1 MDNKLCMRVP
11 QGSYGVIKFY
21 GQELGKYLKKK
32 QWDVTINKYVPDDET
47 NEAGKH
53 ISFSVDLEGFDTFG
67 KRIIYLWSS
76 PASLGAKIEEL
87 KESDIILVKDQ
98 ETKIYL
104 EKRMN
109 LSAHVL
115 PFFGIVSRKKK
126 TFSERRIPVFFPG
139 SYLDENAPLNGIK
152 EVYPEAMREIAL
164 GCMNWMEKEKNYHLE
179 TGIRSF
185 LSQEGI
191 DYSDDMIYSYIEE
204 YGFGIEDY
212 FRRKL
217 RNQLIEFLLK
227 NQISIHVCGVNWNV
241 LHKNLSIQEQKYLYV
256 HEQNLSQKVVADI
269 MADSKLVLN
278 LSPNLYEG
286 MHERIPMAL
295 MNGAICVTNQ
305 NDFLLEELRNQNV
318 VELFSWGQYKNLPGR
333 IKKLLQNED
342 EWSQRSN
349 KAMQLANEKYTLE
362 RFWNQVCEW
371 NKGEWHE

>member
-1 MDNKLCMRVP
+1 MNNNFCLLAP
-11 QGSYGVIKFY
+11 QGSYGVKKFY
-21 GQELGKYLKKK
+21 GQELEKYLKKHPEEVGYK
-32 QWDVTINKYVPDDET
+32 EQIL
-47 NEAGKH
+47 
-53 ISFSVDLEGFDTFG
+53 FSIDLEGRYKPG
-67 KRIIYLWSS
+67 KKIIYLWSS
-76 PASLGAKIEEL
+76 PASLGNSLEEL
-87 KESDIILVKDQ
+87 CEADLILTRDVN
-98 ETKIYL
+98 TKQYL
-104 EKRMN
+104 EKKMH
-109 LSAHVL
+109 LAAHML
-115 PFFGIVSRKKK
+115 PLFGIPASRKKK
-126 TFSERRIPVFFPG
+126 YQDRTIPVFFPG
-139 SYLDENAPLNGIK
+139 SYLDADSTLKNMK
-152 EVYPEAMREIAL
+152 EVYPNAMYDIAM
-164 GCMNWMEKEKNYHLE
+164 GCMKWMDKEKNYQLE
-179 TGIRSF
+179 AGIRHY
-185 LSQEGI
+185 LEQEGI

-241 LHKNLSIQEQKYLYV
+241 LHKKLSIQEQKYLYV

-362 RFWNQVCEW
+362 QFWNQVCEW

>member
-191 DYSDDMIYSYIEE
+191 DYSDDMIYAYIEE

-217 RNQLIEFLLK
+217 RNQLIESLLK
-227 NQISIHVCGVNWNV
+227 DQIPIHVCGVNWNV
-241 LHKNLSIQEQKYLYV
+241 LYQKLPVTSQKYLFV
-256 HEQNLSQKVVADI
+256 HEQNLSPRSISNI
-269 MADSKLVLN
+269 MADSKVVLD
-278 LSPNLYEG
+278 LAPTIYEG
-286 MHERIPMAL
+286 MHERVTMAM
-295 MNGAICVTNQ
+295 MNGAICVTIQ
-305 NDFLLEELRNQNV
+305 NSYIREELEDQNA
-318 VELFSWGQYKNLPGR
+318 VEFFSWDHLKNLSGR
-333 IKKLLQNED
+333 IKKILQNE
-342 EWSQRSN
+342 ENSAKRSALASQI
-349 KAMQLANEKYTLE
+349 ANRKYTVAC
-362 RFWNQVCEW
+362 FWEQICNW
-371 NKGEWHE
+371 DKGEWHE

>member
-1 MDNKLCMRVP
+1 
-11 QGSYGVIKFY
+11 
-21 GQELGKYLKKK
+21 
-32 QWDVTINKYVPDDET
+32 
-47 NEAGKH
+47 
-53 ISFSVDLEGFDTFG
+53 
-67 KRIIYLWSS
+67 
-76 PASLGAKIEEL
+76 
-87 KESDIILVKDQ
+87 
-98 ETKIYL
+98 
-104 EKRMN
+104 
-109 LSAHVL
+109 
-115 PFFGIVSRKKK
+115 
-126 TFSERRIPVFFPG
+126 
-139 SYLDENAPLNGIK
+139 
-152 EVYPEAMREIAL
+152 
-164 GCMNWMEKEKNYHLE
+164 MEKEKNYHLE

-241 LHKNLSIQEQKYLYV
+241 LHKKLSIQEQKYLYV

-362 RFWNQVCEW
+362 QFWNQVCEW

>member
-115 PFFGIVSRKKK
+115 PFWNCIKEKENIFR
-126 TFSERRIPVFFPG
+126 TTNTCFFPG
-139 SYLDENAPLNGIK
+139 IL
-152 EVYPEAMREIAL
+152 
-164 GCMNWMEKEKNYHLE
+164 
-179 TGIRSF
+179 
-185 LSQEGI
+185 
-191 DYSDDMIYSYIEE
+191 
-204 YGFGIEDY
+204 
-212 FRRKL
+212 FR
-217 RNQLIEFLLK
+217 
-227 NQISIHVCGVNWNV
+227 
-241 LHKNLSIQEQKYLYV
+241 
-256 HEQNLSQKVVADI
+256 
-269 MADSKLVLN
+269 
-278 LSPNLYEG
+278 
-286 MHERIPMAL
+286 
-295 MNGAICVTNQ
+295 
-305 NDFLLEELRNQNV
+305 
-318 VELFSWGQYKNLPGR
+318 
-333 IKKLLQNED
+333 
-342 EWSQRSN
+342 
-349 KAMQLANEKYTLE
+349 
-362 RFWNQVCEW
+362 
-371 NKGEWHE
+371 